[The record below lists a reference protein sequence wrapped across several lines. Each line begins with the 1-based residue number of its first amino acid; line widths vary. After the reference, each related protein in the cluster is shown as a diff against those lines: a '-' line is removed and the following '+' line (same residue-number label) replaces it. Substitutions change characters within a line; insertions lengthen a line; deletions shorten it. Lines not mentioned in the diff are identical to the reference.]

1 GPDEDAILRGYAEG
15 LLLRTGQPVPLVRT
29 TVRAMIPF
37 HTAAQRA
44 VGLSDGLARAAADGD
59 TETQEWLGYVHDATI
74 AEALAREGDRLL
86 DDQPAPAGGLY
97 DAAAA
102 CGGDGDELRPR
113 RARAAF
119 AAGDLDEAARIVE
132 EVAAAAPLA
141 DIAAAVWAARG
152 QMGHAHA
159 VYAAQDASGP
169 GAEIAAFAVG
179 DRSAVE

>member
-1 GPDEDAILRGYAEG
+1 DDPEHRELARMLSELIAYRLDLLDGPLRHAVETRCLTAELHARALADDGPDEDAILRGYAEG

-86 DDQPAPAGGLY
+86 DDQPAHAGELY
-97 DAAAA
+97 DAAA
-102 CGGDGDELRPR
+102 
-113 RARAAF
+113 
-119 AAGDLDEAARIVE
+119 
-132 EVAAAAPLA
+132 
-141 DIAAAVWAARG
+141 
-152 QMGHAHA
+152 
-159 VYAAQDASGP
+159 
-169 GAEIAAFAVG
+169 
-179 DRSAVE
+179 